1 MMRGSRVAASRRRAL
16 VSMIACAAL
25 LGADSVATA
34 SGPARLVRWG
44 GGSTP
49 ALALS
54 DVAGRAGAL
63 ADYRGQVVLVN
74 FWATWC
80 EPCLDEMPSMQKLKD
95 RLAGQP
101 FAILA
106 VNYGESEAKVRGFLA
121 RLPVDFRVLLDPDR
135 QAASAWKVRL
145 LPQSF
150 VVDRNG
156 QVRYSVLGELDWT
169 GDEPLN
175 AVRALL
181 R

>member
-1 MMRGSRVAASRRRAL
+1 LGRRAGLIVALAASAVAL
-16 VSMIACAAL
+16 AAAHAD
-25 LGADSVATA
+25 GA
-34 SGPARLVRWG
+34 GPARLVPWA

-49 ALALS
+49 ALALT
-54 DVAGRAGAL
+54 DVAGRAGGL

-106 VNYGESEAKVRGFLA
+106 VNHGESEAKVRGFLA
-121 RLPVDFRVLLDPDR
+121 RLPVDFRILLDPDR
-135 QAASAWKVRL
+135 QAATAWKVRL
-145 LPQSF
+145 LPQSYL
-150 VVDRNG
+150 VGRDGR
-156 QVRYSVLGELDWT
+156 VRYSVLGELDWT
-169 GDEPLN
+169 GAEPLDT
-175 AVRALL
+175 VRALL